1 MAEKKKV
8 IKKEVAVVEK
18 EKKELVVADRL
29 IVEVV
34 KDAPQFLTSK
44 QIDRISIP
52 TPKKFIKQR
61 EGKGGKIFDY
71 IDTSY
76 TIATL
81 NGLFGFLW
89 EFDIL
94 EESTVAEAMQFE
106 SVRVKGKLTVKDT
119 KGNSISKTNYG
130 SQPMAF
136 KKDTEHKPLNL
147 STELGD
153 LYKGASSDCL
163 KKCAS
168 LFGIALDVYSGETN
182 IERAEQAKNGGKKE
196 ETKTDDGK
204 WQMSEQQRKFLFALC
219 KKAKV
224 SDEELHKQMK
234 ELFKKEHLA
243 ELNRQEFDYLIRA
256 VGGEKIK
263 EEEVPK
269 DNKPAPKEKKDDF
282 DL

>member
-1 MAEKKKV
+1 MSG
-8 IKKEVAVVEK
+8 KKEKVKEEKVEKK

-29 IVEVV
+29 VVDVV
-34 KDAPQFLTSK
+34 KSAPQFLTTG

-61 EGKGGKIFDY
+61 EGKGGKTFDY

-81 NGLFGFLW
+81 NGLFGFMW

-94 EESTVAEAMQFE
+94 EESTVVEAMQFE

-119 KGNSISKTNYG
+119 KSNSISKTNYG

-182 IERAEQAKNGGKKE
+182 IERAEQAKNGGEKKE
-196 ETKTDDGK
+196 EQKTDGV
-204 WQMSEQQRKFLFALC
+204 WRMSEQQRKFLFALC
-219 KKAKV
+219 KKAKI
-224 SDEELHKQMK
+224 SDAELHKQIK

-243 ELNRQEFDYLIRA
+243 ELTREEFNYLLRA
-256 VGGEKIK
+256 VGGNNIK
-263 EEEVPK
+263 DEEVPK
-269 DNKPAPKEKKDDF
+269 DKKPAPKEKDDF

>member
-1 MAEKKKV
+1 MSG
-8 IKKEVAVVEK
+8 KKEKVKEEKVEKK

-29 IVEVV
+29 VVDVV
-34 KDAPQFLTSK
+34 KSAPQFLTTG

-61 EGKGGKIFDY
+61 EGKGGKTFDY

-81 NGLFGFLW
+81 NGLFGFMW

-94 EESTVAEAMQFE
+94 EESTVVEAMQFE

-119 KGNSISKTNYG
+119 KSNSISKTNYG

-182 IERAEQAKNGGKKE
+182 IERAEQAKNGGEKKE
-196 ETKTDDGK
+196 EQKTDGA
-204 WQMSEQQRKFLFALC
+204 WRMSEQQRKFLFALC
-219 KKAKV
+219 KKAKI
-224 SDEELHKQMK
+224 SDAELHKQIK

-243 ELNRQEFDYLIRA
+243 ELTREEFDYLLRA
-256 VGGEKIK
+256 VGGNNIK
-263 EEEVPK
+263 DEEVPK
-269 DNKPAPKEKKDDF
+269 DKKPVPKEKDDF

>member
-1 MAEKKKV
+1 MSG
-8 IKKEVAVVEK
+8 KKEKVKEEKVEKK

-29 IVEVV
+29 VVDVV
-34 KDAPQFLTSK
+34 KSAPQFLTTG

-61 EGKGGKIFDY
+61 EGKGGKTFDY

-81 NGLFGFLW
+81 NGLFGFMW

-94 EESTVAEAMQFE
+94 EESTVVEAMQFE

-119 KGNSISKTNYG
+119 KSNSISKTNYG

-182 IERAEQAKNGGKKE
+182 IERAEQAKNGGEKKE
-196 ETKTDDGK
+196 EQKTDGV
-204 WQMSEQQRKFLFALC
+204 WRMSEQQRKFLFALC
-219 KKAKV
+219 KKAKI
-224 SDEELHKQMK
+224 SDAELHKQIK

-243 ELNRQEFDYLIRA
+243 ELTREEFDYLLRA
-256 VGGEKIK
+256 VGGNNIK
-263 EEEVPK
+263 DEEVPK
-269 DNKPAPKEKKDDF
+269 DKKPVPKEKDDF

>member
-8 IKKEVAVVEK
+8 VKKEVVVVK

-29 IVEVV
+29 VVDVV
-34 KDAPQFLTSK
+34 KSAPQFLTTG

-61 EGKGGKIFDY
+61 EGKGGKTFDY

-81 NGLFGFLW
+81 NGLFGFMW

-94 EESTVAEAMQFE
+94 EESTVVEAMQFE

-130 SQPMAF
+130 SQPMVF
-136 KKDTEHKPLNL
+136 KKDTKHEPLNL

-153 LYKGASSDCL
+153 LYKGACSDAI
-163 KKCAS
+163 KKCS
-168 LFGIALDVYSGETN
+168 SMFGIALDVYSGETN
-182 IERAEQAKNGGKKE
+182 IERAEQAKNGGEKKE
-196 ETKTDDGK
+196 GTKTDDGK

-224 SDEELHKQMK
+224 SDEDLHKQMK

-243 ELNRQEFDYLIRA
+243 ELNREEFDYFLRA
-256 VGGEKIK
+256 VGGDSIK
-263 EEEVPK
+263 DEEVPK
-269 DNKPAPKEKKDDF
+269 DKKPVPKEKDDF